1 MDHYIKTGEVYNFM
15 TFDSSAV
22 THDGLDNGVKELNKE
37 LRDIQKKVVKYVHKL
52 HEISGVN
59 KLDPTW
65 HIIGSIPQKIE
76 EDGTKNVNCYGFQD

>member
-1 MDHYIKTGEVYNFM
+1 M

-22 THDGLDNGVKELNKE
+22 THDGLDKGVKDLNKE

-52 HEISGVN
+52 HEKAGVN

-65 HIIGSIPQKIE
+65 NIIGSIPQKIE